1 LPAVAHD
8 LLNRPSADASAVT
21 PQVSHK
27 SPLVERS
34 LCSIPWQGDFP
45 RGSVPTVIDAL
56 RSVRWKLD
64 DRPISMELHEFAAI
78 DGPEETSATEMHQRI
93 GPVFGRVQEA
103 IAIAHELPP
112 TVPWDVSWW
121 TKIVEAGDPLDPID
135 WDAPLYANWP
145 ARQDRPVEPRF
156 GATLRGLAFRV
167 ISAPV
172 ARSVGQCCLKLSG
185 RPC

>member
-56 RSVRWKLD
+56 RSVHWKLD
-64 DRPISMELHEFAAI
+64 DRPISMELYEFAAI

-93 GPVFGRVQEA
+93 
-103 IAIAHELPP
+103 IAMAAEQSPRI
-112 TVPWDVSWW
+112 
-121 TKIVEAGDPLDPID
+121 
-135 WDAPLYANWP
+135 P
-145 ARQDRPVEPRF
+145 A
-156 GATLRGLAFRV
+156 
-167 ISAPV
+167 
-172 ARSVGQCCLKLSG
+172 
-185 RPC
+185 